1 MFYACFAS
9 IGNRKKSLVLVR
21 NSNRI
26 VIVIV
31 IVERE
36 KSFAKPDGDVS
47 INYASNLNQISFKQL

>member
-21 NSNRI
+21 NSNSNST
-26 VIVIV
+26 
-31 IVERE
+31 ERE